1 MAYRKDVWH
10 FPGSNEYE
18 YKFIG
23 NYGAKG
29 EKRHKRQKAT
39 QEQIR
44 KQNQRN
50 KEKRAMDTEPLGKTC
65 IRTRGRCSRLVIRDT
80 KEMR

>member
-1 MAYRKDVWH
+1 MAYRKDVWR

-29 EKRHKRQKAT
+29 EKRHKKQKASP
-39 QEQIR
+39 EQIR
-44 KQNQRN
+44 KQVF
-50 KEKRAMDTEPLGKTC
+50 LG
-65 IRTRGRCSRLVIRDT
+65 
-80 KEMR
+80 